1 MKNIFLL
8 GLAIVLI
15 ASCESNVKQRY
26 TQQSPEIET
35 YKKVISDY
43 ENQNWEALVGHY
55 VDTAKVLNNVT
66 DDDAKS
72 ISEMIAVNRE
82 DASIFTSWG
91 FMDDESEYE
100 MVVTDKGETWV
111 NFWSVW
117 KGTLK
122 ENNKTYTIPAHITA
136 RFVDGKIVRELGYW
150 DISKIVAD
158 RMQLKE
164 KADQEIMKD
173 STMGAKTSMKEE

>member
-8 GLAIVLI
+8 GFAIVLI
-15 ASCESNVKQRY
+15 TSCESNVKERY

-35 YKKVISDY
+35 YKKLISDY
-43 ENQNWEALVGHY
+43 ENQNWEALASHY
-55 VDTAKVLNNVT
+55 ADTAKVLNNVT
-66 DDDAKS
+66 EDDATS
-72 ISEMIAVNRE
+72 VSEMITINKE
-82 DASIFTSWG
+82 DASIFNSWG
-91 FMDDESEYE
+91 FIDKESEYE
-100 MVVTDKGETWV
+100 MVITDENQTWV

-117 KGTLK
+117 EGTLK

-158 RMQLKE
+158 MMQLKE
-164 KADQEIMKD
+164 KANQETMKD
-173 STMGAKTSMKEE
+173 STMDAKTSMKEE